1 MPPASG
7 QSGGKSGGEL
17 KHAVLAGAGRMGS
30 AMARGWL
37 RNPKAAGFGKLH
49 VIEPQPSEEVADWA
63 KGGKIN
69 LNRKPQ
75 PVDIA
80 VLALKPQGFA
90 KAASDVAGWIGPN
103 TLVVSIMAGVTM
115 RTISAALGV
124 TKVARAMPNTPGSIG
139 MGVTGYALSPKCGDA
154 EKAATEK
161 LLAPLGGVVGPLDEA
176 QIDAVTAVSG
186 SGPAYVFLLAEALEA
201 AAKAAGLPD
210 DVAAELARKTVIGAG
225 ALLAEGGDPADL
237 RKAVTSPGG
246 TTAAAL
252 DVLMAPG
259 AVPELMRKAVEA
271 AAKRGAELSREAEK
285 KN

>member
-17 KHAVLAGAGRMGS
+17 KQVVLAGAGRMGA

-49 VIEPQPSEEVADWA
+49 VVEPQPSEEVADWA
-63 KGGKIN
+63 KTGKIN

-80 VLALKPQGFA
+80 VLAMKPQGFA
-90 KAASDVAGWIGPN
+90 KAASGVAGWIGPN

-124 TKVARAMPNTPGSIG
+124 TKVARAMPNTPGAIG
-139 MGVTGYALSPKCGDA
+139 MGVTGYALSSKCGEA
-154 EKAATEK
+154 EKAVTEK
-161 LLAPLGGVVGPLDEA
+161 LLAPLGGVVGPLDETK
-176 QIDAVTAVSG
+176 IDAVTAVSG

-201 AAKAAGLPD
+201 AAKAAGLED
-210 DVAAELARKTVIGAG
+210 AVAAELARRTVIGAG

-285 KN
+285 KG